1 MNPSTAC
8 ATVLVDELVRL
19 GCRHAV
25 LCPGSRSAPLA
36 YAFAQADATGRLRLH
51 VRVDER
57 SAGFLALGL
66 GKATRTPV
74 PVVTTSGSAPAH
86 LHPAV
91 LEADAARVPL
101 LVLTADRPP
110 ELRGVGANQ
119 TTDQVRLYG
128 SAVRWSADLETPAA
142 DAGGQGGRSGI
153 EPWRAAAWRTALD
166 RAWAAAR
173 GDRGGDAGPVHL
185 NLPFR
190 DPLAPDLDDG
200 ASLLPAADGPGAPAD
215 GPGAPADEAGG
226 SADATGVPAEAAG
239 ASAKAPDP
247 LAGRPDGGP
256 WTRVSGPGGSA
267 SAQWWSARGFACGAE
282 PLDDVPRTLVILGD
296 LDAPSASAR
305 AIEIARTHGW
315 PVLAEPFGRRPHG
328 VIPHGPLLLDAD
340 PGFAAAHAPERI
352 LVVGRLT
359 LTRTLAGYLRTP
371 GPRVESVAPQ
381 QSWPDPGHLAGRAHL
396 WEAFA
401 GRGRVGVQSVRS
413 ARDDA
418 WSRAWREAGER
429 VAAAVA
435 PALAWPEGGSPD
447 GPALASA
454 LLAALPAGARLFVGS
469 SNVARDLDVAR
480 HVDEAELVANR
491 GVAGIDGALSTAAG
505 MALLGDRP
513 TYALLG
519 DLTFLHD
526 ANGLLIGPGEVRPDL
541 TVVVADDGGGG
552 IFARLE
558 YGAAGR
564 ERFFERL
571 FTTPT
576 PVDLGALCAAYG
588 VDYRVAS
595 TRRELA
601 EAVGRRARG
610 LRVVHV
616 RLDADRQRSALTA
629 LAARVTE
636 ALGS

>member
-8 ATVLVDELVRL
+8 ATVLVDELIRL

-25 LCPGSRSAPLA
+25 LSPGSRSAPLA
-36 YAFAQADATGRLRLH
+36 YALAEADASGRLRLH

-119 TTDQVRLYG
+119 TTDQVKLYG

-142 DAGGQGGRSGI
+142 GAGQDGAGAVES
-153 EPWRAAAWRTALD
+153 WRAAAWRTAID
-166 RAWAAAR
+166 RAWVAAR

-190 DPLAPDLDDG
+190 DPLAPDLDGAGDPPALDG
-200 ASLLPAADGPGAPAD
+200 RPGGAP
-215 GPGAPADEAGG
+215 
-226 SADATGVPAEAAG
+226 
-239 ASAKAPDP
+239 
-247 LAGRPDGGP
+247 
-256 WTRVSGPGGSA
+256 WTKVSGPGGSA
-267 SAQWWSARGFACGAE
+267 SAQWWSARGFACGTE
-282 PLDDVPRTLVILGD
+282 PLDDVPATLVILGD
-296 LDAPSASAR
+296 LDAPEASTR
-305 AIEIARTHGW
+305 AIEIARAHGW
-315 PVLAEPFGRRPHG
+315 PVLAEPFGRRPRG
-328 VIPHGPLLLDAD
+328 VIPHGPLLLQAD
-340 PGFAAAHAPERI
+340 PSFVAAHPPERI

-359 LTRTLAGYLRTP
+359 LTRTLAAYLRTP
-371 GPRVESVAPQ
+371 GPRVELVAPERI
-381 QSWPDPGHLAGRAHL
+381 WPDPGHVACRVYP
-396 WEAFA
+396 WEALA
-401 GRGRVGVQSVRS
+401 GRGRVGVQAVRS
-413 ARDDA
+413 AHDDA
-418 WSRAWREAGER
+418 WSKAWREAGER
-429 VAAAVA
+429 VAEAAA
-435 PALAWPEGGSPD
+435 PGLVWPEGAAPD

-454 LLAALPAGARLFVGS
+454 LLAALPGGARLFVGS
-469 SNVARDLDVAR
+469 SNAARDLDVAR
-480 HVDEAELVANR
+480 REDELELVANR
-491 GVAGIDGALSTAAG
+491 GVAGIDGAISTAAG
-505 MALLGDRP
+505 MALAGDRP

-526 ANGLLIGPGEVRPDL
+526 SNGLLIGPQEPRPDL
-541 TVVVADDGGGG
+541 TVIVADDRGGG

-558 YGAAGR
+558 YGQAGR
-564 ERFFERL
+564 ERFFERI

-576 PVDLGALCAAYG
+576 DVDLASLCAAHG
-588 VDYRVAS
+588 VDYREAQ
-595 TRRELA
+595 TPRELA
-601 EAVGRRARG
+601 GAVARRPRG

-616 RLDADRQRSALTA
+616 RLDADRQRDALTR
-629 LAARVTE
+629 LSARVTRG
-636 ALGS
+636 LST